1 MTRVNRTVSATAA
14 GIAVLTT
21 ASTAMAA
28 SGEAG
33 LPQLKIETW
42 PSQLFWLV
50 VIFGIGYIF
59 MARIVTPRI
68 GSVLEERRT
77 RLDDDLTRARE
88 ASSEAAQT
96 RADYEASLDAA
107 RNEAAEFARNA
118 AADAAAKA
126 DKEGAKA
133 AKKMATKIAAAETK
147 LAAARSEAESNI
159 NFIRSQSSLPVFAG
173 FGIKTLD
180 DAYNLSKISDGIV
193 IGSSLV
199 EMIHNQSD
207 QKEFENIYN
216 YLRKIAE
223 AIN

>member
-14 GIAVLTT
+14 GIAVLMT
-21 ASTAMAA
+21 ASTAIAA

-42 PSQLFWLV
+42 PSQIFWLV
-50 VIFGIGYIF
+50 VIFGVGYIF
-59 MARIVTPRI
+59 MERVVTPRI

-88 ASSEAAQT
+88 ASSEAGQT
-96 RADYEASLDAA
+96 RADYEVSLDAA

-147 LAAARSEAESNI
+147 LAAARSEAEGNI
-159 NFIRSQSSLPVFAG
+159 VAV
-173 FGIKTLD
+173 
-180 DAYNLSKISDGIV
+180 A
-193 IGSSLV
+193 
-199 EMIHNQSD
+199 
-207 QKEFENIYN
+207 
-216 YLRKIAE
+216 AE
-223 AIN
+223 AAIDAAQQLAGVKATKAQAEKAVKSAAAQGAG

>member
-118 AADAAAKA
+118 AADVAAKA

-147 LAAARSEAESNI
+147 LATARSEAEGNI
-159 NFIRSQSSLPVFAG
+159 VAV
-173 FGIKTLD
+173 
-180 DAYNLSKISDGIV
+180 A
-193 IGSSLV
+193 
-199 EMIHNQSD
+199 
-207 QKEFENIYN
+207 
-216 YLRKIAE
+216 AE
-223 AIN
+223 AAIDAAQQLAGVKATKAQAEKAVKSAAAQGAG

>member
-96 RADYEASLDAA
+96 RADYEASLDSA

-118 AADAAAKA
+118 AEDAASKA

-159 NFIRSQSSLPVFAG
+159 VAV
-173 FGIKTLD
+173 
-180 DAYNLSKISDGIV
+180 A
-193 IGSSLV
+193 
-199 EMIHNQSD
+199 
-207 QKEFENIYN
+207 
-216 YLRKIAE
+216 AE
-223 AIN
+223 AAIDAAQQLAGVKATKAQAEKAVKSAAAQGAG

>member
-14 GIAVLTT
+14 GIAVLMT
-21 ASTAMAA
+21 ASTAIAA

-42 PSQLFWLV
+42 PSQIFWLV
-50 VIFGIGYIF
+50 VIFGVGYIF
-59 MARIVTPRI
+59 MERVVTPRI

-88 ASSEAAQT
+88 ASSEAGQT

-147 LAAARSEAESNI
+147 LAAARSEAEGNI
-159 NFIRSQSSLPVFAG
+159 VAV
-173 FGIKTLD
+173 
-180 DAYNLSKISDGIV
+180 A
-193 IGSSLV
+193 
-199 EMIHNQSD
+199 
-207 QKEFENIYN
+207 
-216 YLRKIAE
+216 AE
-223 AIN
+223 AAIYAAQQLAGVKATKAQVEKAVKSAAAQGAG